1 MAYERTKR
9 IAEEVKK
16 VISQMLYE
24 GQIKDI
30 NVIGSRSLISVTSV
44 EVVKD
49 LRYAY
54 VYISVLGDDAKE
66 IMEGLHSAAGY
77 VRREVGKAVKL
88 RYTPEVIFRLDDSIE
103 KGAYLSKLITDVN
116 KPTHDKEEKDKEE
129 EEEFED

>member
-54 VYISVLGDDAKE
+54 VYISVLGDDTKE

-116 KPTHDKEEKDKEE
+116 KPTHDKEEKDKEA

>member
-54 VYISVLGDDAKE
+54 VYISVLGDDTKE